1 MRVPLAL
8 SLLTVATVIAN
19 GHAQDRTSEAIV
31 TIASGTL
38 EGLIEPSGV
47 RSFKGVPF
55 AAAPVG
61 ILRWKAPQA
70 LKKWNG
76 TRKAVEFGA
85 RCMQGP
91 GLGLVFRSGGASE
104 DCLYLNI
111 WAPGKSTE
119 ERSPVLVYFHGAPRS
134 LPVSRLCLL
143 EAVIRL
149 RREPST
155 GLRCCSRNKQ
165 NTSSAFSFLDVR
177 GESR

>member
-70 LKKWNG
+70 LKK
-76 TRKAVEFGA
+76 VERNPKGSRIWGSVYAGA
-85 RCMQGP
+85 RAWTG
-91 GLGLVFRSGGASE
+91 V
-104 DCLYLNI
+104 
-111 WAPGKSTE
+111 
-119 ERSPVLVYFHGAPRS
+119 PVG
-134 LPVSRLCLL
+134 
-143 EAVIRL
+143 
-149 RREPST
+149 
-155 GLRCCSRNKQ
+155 RCQ
-165 NTSSAFSFLDVR
+165 
-177 GESR
+177 